1 MPPAARNE
9 MRFAIMRYISGV
21 HTDVGIKKK
30 TNQDSMLL
38 QHAQTERGEAV
49 FAVVCDGMGGLKKGE
64 LASAEVIRACSD
76 WFRNYFPTI
85 IPNGVLDT
93 DKLRASWLELMHT
106 QDDSISRYGASS
118 GFNLGTTLVC
128 LLLFNGKYYIANIGD
143 SRVYLLSDNV
153 YQLTHD
159 HTLIQQRID
168 QGLLTLDQAQT
179 DPDRSVLLQC
189 IGASDYV
196 EPEFCAGD
204 VVADTCFLLCCD
216 GFRHMV
222 TPSEMYEVLNAGL
235 MTDTGRIEASLMQ
248 IAEMLKSRGET
259 DNISA
264 ILIRTCK

>member
-1 MPPAARNE
+1 MK
-9 MRFAIMRYISGV
+9 YISGL

-38 QHAQTERGEAV
+38 QHAQTECGEAV
-49 FAVVCDGMGGLKKGE
+49 LAVMCDGMGGLKKGE
-64 LASAEVIRACSD
+64 LASAEVVRAFSD
-76 WFRNYFPTI
+76 WFKNYFPAI
-85 IPNGVLDT
+85 IRGGVLDA
-93 DKLRASWLELMHT
+93 DRLRTSWLEIMHS
-106 QDDSISRYGASS
+106 QDDMISHYGARN
-118 GFNLGTTLVC
+118 GYNLGTTLAC

-143 SRVYLLSDNV
+143 SRVYLLSDRV

-159 HTLIQQRID
+159 HTVIQQRID
-168 QGLLTLDQAQT
+168 QGLLTLEQAQT

-196 EPEFCAGD
+196 EPDFFAGD
-204 VVADTCFLLCCD
+204 VAAGTCFLLCCD

-222 TPSEMYEVLNAGL
+222 TPSEMYASLNAKL
-235 MTDTGRIEASLMQ
+235 MTDTAKIETGLKRIV
-248 IAEMLKSRGET
+248 EMLKQRGET